1 MRDEKNKEMDEILNN
16 RTYIYSIPEN
26 ILFDADLTINEL
38 RIYFIVSSYDFIK
51 RDFVKELK
59 GRLENYY
66 YEYSID
72 ESIEILLAKDYLV
85 EEGGYLSIYNKESV
99 NRSIDDRAIN
109 LK

>member
-1 MRDEKNKEMDEILNN
+1 VRDEKNKEMDEILNN
-16 RTYIYSIPEN
+16 RYYIYSIPEN

-66 YEYSID
+66 SEYSID

>member
-38 RIYFIVSSYDFIK
+38 RIYFIVSSYNFIK
-51 RDFVKELK
+51 RNFVKELK

-72 ESIEILLAKDYLV
+72 ESIEILLAKGYLF
-85 EEGGYLSIYNKESV
+85 EDEGYLSISNENFIDKEIDPV
-99 NRSIDDRAIN
+99 LTSI
-109 LK
+109 